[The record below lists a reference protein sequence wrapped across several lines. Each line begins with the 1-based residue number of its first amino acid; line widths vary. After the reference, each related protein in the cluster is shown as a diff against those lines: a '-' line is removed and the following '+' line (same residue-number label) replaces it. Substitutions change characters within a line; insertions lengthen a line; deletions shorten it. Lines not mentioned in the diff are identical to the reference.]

1 MKIALVTGG
10 TGKIGKEIVLYLLK
24 ENYEVV
30 VTFKD
35 SKEKVKELKKKAGL
49 LSENLIFFKCDLS
62 NLKGIDKLLS
72 QFKLKYSQL
81 DLLINA
87 AGIFIKNDFEN
98 TTEEEY
104 DYVMNLNL
112 KSNYFLAQKFS
123 KIMTVDSVIINFSS
137 VGGLIPWKGRSLYNL
152 SKSGVIAL
160 TRSLALELAPK
171 IRVISIAPGYIET
184 ESDKNDIEKMP
195 LSKIPLRRYGKID
208 NIIKTI
214 DFIIKNNFI
223 TGIVIP
229 VDGGR
234 SLI

>member
-10 TGKIGKEIVLYLLK
+10 SGKIGSEIVLYLLK

-30 VTFKD
+30 ATFKD
-35 SKEKVKELKKKAGL
+35 SKEKVKEIGKKAGR
-49 LSENLIFFKCDLS
+49 LIERLNFFKSDLS

-72 QFKLKYSQL
+72 EFTSKYSQL
-81 DLLINA
+81 DLLINS
-87 AGIFIKNDFEN
+87 AGIFVKNDFEI
-98 TTEEEY
+98 TTEKEY
-104 DYVMNLNL
+104 DYVMNVNL

-123 KIMTVDSVIINFSS
+123 EIMTMNSIIINFSS

-171 IRVISIAPGYIET
+171 IRVVSIAPGYIEI
-184 ESDKNDIEKMP
+184 ESDKNEIEKMP
-195 LSKIPLRRYGKID
+195 ISKIPLQRYGKID